1 MKPFTVSATLCEH
14 FDQFDVMAE
23 NKEDA
28 IQKFKDELKVRGLD
42 PWHNHS
48 IEVREVTDT
57 TATAW
62 GNKDLL
68 MWEENRFWHG
78 GAYHYGF

>member
-1 MKPFTVSATLCEH
+1 MKPFTVSATFCEH

-28 IQKFKDELKVRGLD
+28 VQKFKDQLKRRGFD
-42 PWHNHS
+42 QWGDHM
-48 IEVREVTDT
+48 IEVREVIDIS
-57 TATAW
+57 ATAF

-68 MWEENRFWHG
+68 MWKENRFWHG
-78 GAYHYGF
+78 GAYRYCT

>member
-14 FDQFDVMAE
+14 FDQFDMMAV

-28 IQKFKDELKVRGLD
+28 ISKFKEELKSRGLD
-42 PWHNHS
+42 QWGDHL
-48 IEVREVTDT
+48 IEVREVEDT

-68 MWEENRFWHG
+68 MWEEGRFWHG
-78 GAYHYGF
+78 GA